1 MDYLVGYKI
10 WGAILICVLGIA
22 FFIISFFIKKKPEN
36 PLAKKFFSPLFQ
48 SVLIIGLCGLIFSV
62 GYKISYYKNQN
73 TAIIANKPIFN
84 GLDFHK
90 NYVENIITPSDI
102 VNLKSVKDSLEA
114 AKIINH
120 LYTKFKNNLGITIGN
135 DPEMNA
141 FVFSVILSHVSAPY
155 GKSTENEFIPLLKE
169 DSLDCDNYLMLAIY
183 IFETIVPNHTS
194 GYEIAGFY
202 GGAVGNHAQ
211 VFYKKGK
218 VKVLCDP
225 SYGFVA
231 NIRLSVL
238 LRGIKLPEDQLFVF
252 SSPQSPIKSSIHNA
266 IEAVKNGQYNPL
278 DLLFY
283 FENVHTFATYSNNF
297 SSFEEMINSFK
308 TPGGRKM
315 YNELMNNN
323 KKQNP

>member
-1 MDYLVGYKI
+1 
-10 WGAILICVLGIA
+10 
-22 FFIISFFIKKKPEN
+22 
-36 PLAKKFFSPLFQ
+36 LF
-48 SVLIIGLCGLIFSV
+48 GLIFIV
-62 GYKISYYKNQN
+62 GYKISNYKNQN
-73 TAIIANKPIFN
+73 VAIIPNKPIFS
-84 GLDFHK
+84 GMDFGK

-102 VNLKSVKDSLEA
+102 ANLKSVKDSLEA
-114 AKIINH
+114 KKIINH
-120 LYTKFKNNLGITIGN
+120 LYTKFKNNLGTTIGN
-135 DPEMNA
+135 DTEMNA
-141 FVFSVILSHVSAPY
+141 FIFSVILSHISAPY
-155 GKSTENEFIPLLKE
+155 GKSTENEMIPLLKE
-169 DSLDCDNYLMLAIY
+169 DSLDCDNYLILAIY
-183 IFETIVPNHTS
+183 IFESIVPNHTS
-194 GYEIAGFY
+194 EYEIVGFY

-211 VFYKKGK
+211 VFYKNGNI
-218 VKVLCDP
+218 KVLCDP

-231 NIRLSVL
+231 NIKLSVL
-238 LRGIKLPEDQLFVF
+238 LRGIKLSEDQLFVF